1 MPAQI
6 GMLAGANA
14 HTRNM
19 AGTGSPVSGC
29 STAPVRVRACQS
41 SASVASP
48 RLPSRKACSFAL
60 AASICESLQH
70 SSCQT
75 ESGSSRG
82 PWRAQRTLFE
92 CHARRRS
99 RGQRVPR
106 EEVRWVRQSVKVPRA
121 PDPRRVVKLRTI
133 HSESRLWRHCEKDVA
148 GSTHS
153 EQRAKSEYRWRKRVP
168 AFLGQGGVA
177 VPGVE
182 QWGWSQRAGAGAGS
196 SCSLLPPSSGQL
208 SWLCSAPPHGHGAS

>member
-70 SSCQT
+70 PSCQT

-92 CHARRRS
+92 CHARRHS
-99 RGQRVPR
+99 RGQRVPG
-106 EEVRWVRQSVKVPRA
+106 EEVRWVRQGVKVPCA
-121 PDPRRVVKLRTI
+121 PDPRRVVELRTI
-133 HSESRLWRHCEKDVA
+133 HSESRHWRHRERDVS

-153 EQRAKSEYRWRKRVP
+153 PYAAQWKGNGDWLKGGRGAQRVKEN
-168 AFLGQGGVA
+168 
-177 VPGVE
+177 
-182 QWGWSQRAGAGAGS
+182 
-196 SCSLLPPSSGQL
+196 SL
-208 SWLCSAPPHGHGAS
+208 PHFCGNQI